1 LNLLLC
7 RTWRQPPHWSLT
19 FESFFA
25 PKTDTACRHSIGLR
39 YFILLS
45 RQSVAGHRT
54 GRRTFK
60 LLLCQNWRHAPATAL
75 TINIEFVIAPNLAPA
90 TASVGRRPLN
100 LLLYQTIALRCRR
113 TMSKRNIIYSSIGM
127 CLPNHNV
134 KQQYDLCT
142 PINNSIAS
150 NIVRCWHRAPATTL
164 VVGI

>member
-1 LNLLLC
+1 L
-7 RTWRQPPHWSLT
+7 
-19 FESFFA
+19 
-25 PKTDTACRHSIGLR
+25 
-39 YFILLS
+39 ILLS
-45 RQSVAGHRT
+45 RQSGAGHRT

-90 TASVGRRPLN
+90 TASVGR
-100 LLLYQTIALRCRR
+100 
-113 TMSKRNIIYSSIGM
+113 SSIGM